1 MATLFEA
8 YVTNAGKYSEGQLVG
23 ETLKFPTTA
32 QEVEALLKRIGVDGV
47 RYQEIFITSF
57 DGDVLGLYDHLSEY
71 ENLDEL
77 NHLACLLSELTSS
90 ELETLEAVLDSGDH
104 CSSVRDIIN
113 LTQNLDCYGFYPGV
127 SDEET
132 LGRIYVDDLE
142 MLDVPDQVKP
152 YFDYE
157 AYGRDACIHENGHF
171 APGGYVVKESDHFVE
186 VYHGLQDIPKE
197 HKVFSFPKLSIR
209 EQMAAYHIIWAGI
222 LLMLLSVGITLF
234 ASTALD
240 GTVWTFPHL
249 VERVIQNN
257 TTTIFPMCITL
268 IAGYIIAREKSDD
281 TLKSIMTIPVSYP
294 ALIGGKLIVCG
305 FLSVFLG
312 MASTFFTVAAELLVG
327 FPGFSVTAVIQ
338 ALIQITLNTL
348 FLYIAVTPIIAF
360 TARIPNGH
368 MIGVILAFVYG
379 YGGMFAAGNMSL
391 ANLYP
396 ITASMGLI
404 QYRSH
409 DAAVHWNIGLCS
421 LSMIVVL
428 LISVAIVVTTKNV
441 SSAKVVKKP
450 KKTALKK
457 GW

>member
-1 MATLFEA
+1 MYRIIKTELW
-8 YVTNAGKYSEGQLVG
+8 K
-23 ETLKFPTTA
+23 
-32 QEVEALLKRIGVDGV
+32 LKR
-47 RYQEIFITSF
+47 
-57 DGDVLGLYDHLSEY
+57 
-71 ENLDEL
+71 
-77 NHLACLLSELTSS
+77 
-90 ELETLEAVLDSGDH
+90 
-104 CSSVRDIIN
+104 
-113 LTQNLDCYGFYPGV
+113 
-127 SDEET
+127 
-132 LGRIYVDDLE
+132 
-142 MLDVPDQVKP
+142 
-152 YFDYE
+152 
-157 AYGRDACIHENGHF
+157 
-171 APGGYVVKESDHFVE
+171 
-186 VYHGLQDIPKE
+186 
-197 HKVFSFPKLSIR
+197 
-209 EQMAAYHIIWAGI
+209 YHIIWAGI

-312 MASTFFTVAAELLVG
+312 MASTFFTVAVELLVG

-450 KKTALKK
+450 KKKRPQKRLVNRRTYT
-457 GW
+457 

>member
-1 MATLFEA
+1 MYRIIKTELW
-8 YVTNAGKYSEGQLVG
+8 K
-23 ETLKFPTTA
+23 
-32 QEVEALLKRIGVDGV
+32 LKR
-47 RYQEIFITSF
+47 
-57 DGDVLGLYDHLSEY
+57 
-71 ENLDEL
+71 
-77 NHLACLLSELTSS
+77 
-90 ELETLEAVLDSGDH
+90 
-104 CSSVRDIIN
+104 
-113 LTQNLDCYGFYPGV
+113 
-127 SDEET
+127 
-132 LGRIYVDDLE
+132 
-142 MLDVPDQVKP
+142 
-152 YFDYE
+152 
-157 AYGRDACIHENGHF
+157 
-171 APGGYVVKESDHFVE
+171 
-186 VYHGLQDIPKE
+186 
-197 HKVFSFPKLSIR
+197 
-209 EQMAAYHIIWAGI
+209 YHIIWAGI

-391 ANLYP
+391 
-396 ITASMGLI
+396 I

>member
-1 MATLFEA
+1 MKRPLAYITAAWLGGDSENAELAAQYCRTVYEAGFSPICPPLYLPLFLNDAVPEEHKSGIDMSRDLLRRSHVLVVCGHSMTEA
-8 YVTNAGKYSEGQLVG
+8 MKNDIAVAQRLVG

-209 EQMAAYHIIWAGI
+209 EQMAAYQEII
-222 LLMLLSVGITLF
+222 
-234 ASTALD
+234 D
-240 GTVWTFPHL
+240 GSSL
-249 VERVIQNN
+249 E
-257 TTTIFPMCITL
+257 
-268 IAGYIIAREKSDD
+268 GYRQ
-281 TLKSIMTIPVSYP
+281 M
-294 ALIGGKLIVCG
+294 
-305 FLSVFLG
+305 
-312 MASTFFTVAAELLVG
+312 
-327 FPGFSVTAVIQ
+327 Q
-338 ALIQITLNTL
+338 
-348 FLYIAVTPIIAF
+348 
-360 TARIPNGH
+360 
-368 MIGVILAFVYG
+368 
-379 YGGMFAAGNMSL
+379 
-391 ANLYP
+391 
-396 ITASMGLI
+396 
-404 QYRSH
+404 
-409 DAAVHWNIGLCS
+409 
-421 LSMIVVL
+421 
-428 LISVAIVVTTKNV
+428 
-441 SSAKVVKKP
+441 KKDR
-450 KKTALKK
+450 
-457 GW
+457 GDR